1 MEPKGNPNVPG
12 DRKINKK
19 TATSSATVKPNSK
32 SPTSSPIV
40 SSALLMKSKAETA
53 LIHEEQGSYRPPIHA
68 ENPNVFKASNGHE
81 RYNRST
87 RFYIGLHSSDSFSR
101 AVLLTDGVFWFIIYP
116 FLTSKEFNLD
126 FFIVIKHSVNAVFLL
141 GETFLNSLWF
151 PLFRISYFVLWTG
164 VFVILQW
171 IVHACVSFWYAAVGL
186 MHVPCFGVFALIV
199 KLKYM
204 CFSKC
209 FSEEP

>member
-1 MEPKGNPNVPG
+1 
-12 DRKINKK
+12 
-19 TATSSATVKPNSK
+19 
-32 SPTSSPIV
+32 
-40 SSALLMKSKAETA
+40 MKSKAETA
-53 LIHEEQGSYRPPIHA
+53 LIHEEQVSYRPPIHA
-68 ENPNVFKASNGHE
+68 ENPNVFKTSNGHE
-81 RYNRST
+81 RYNRPTRQVAST
-87 RFYIGLHSSDSFSR
+87 LDLCRSCIAYRWCVLVHHLPFSHFQR
-101 AVLLTDGVFWFIIYP
+101 IQSRY
-116 FLTSKEFNLD
+116 
-126 FFIVIKHSVNAVFLL
+126 FFIVIKHSVNVVFLL

-171 IVHACVSFWYAAVGL
+171 IVHACVSWYAAVGL

-204 CFSKC
+204 WFSKC